1 MPPRLSNL
9 NYFRDLTCNLR
20 PLLIMIACVSAFLF
34 FLARWGFRM
43 RGVHVCKSE
52 PKMSRRRVEH
62 EQCLATICGRE
73 VELSVVMQQI
83 FHTPFRLVGVD
94 FALVF
99 SSFHTHLRKARRT
112 YHSQIRSMQVFCKVH
127 IRALTFPQRIR
138 ASRSNELCICTCAH
152 KSCKRR
158 CGLLV
163 TFLLKANF
171 CAIV

>member
-1 MPPRLSNL
+1 MQFATSSNHDSL
-9 NYFRDLTCNLR
+9 CFGIHVFPCAMGFSYARR
-20 PLLIMIACVSAFLF
+20 ACLQK
-34 FLARWGFRM
+34 RTQN
-43 RGVHVCKSE
+43 E
-52 PKMSRRRVEH
+52 PQACRN

-99 SSFHTHLRKARRT
+99 PSFHTHLRKARRT

-158 CGLLV
+158 CGCWSRFCSKQTFVQLCGCACTALRQSLV
-163 TFLLKANF
+163 LSF
-171 CAIV
+171 